1 MIISHNPELP
11 SGSIVLWYG
20 NAANVPAG
28 WQVCDG
34 TNGTPNL
41 QNQYVKGNDADGNLG
56 AVGGNLTHS
65 HTVNAHSHNI
75 PADAAI
81 AAGTDYA
88 AATDQQSPGTNSPN
102 HEPPYTKVYYIM
114 KL

>member
-1 MIISHNPELP
+1 MNVLSSPELP
-11 SGSIVLWYG
+11 SGSIILWYG
-20 NAANVPAG
+20 TAATVPAG

-56 AVGGNLTHS
+56 NAGGNLTHS
-65 HTVNAHSHNI
+65 HTVNAHSHNLVAGNDVNAGNDYQETTDSQA
-75 PADAAI
+75 P
-81 AAGTDYA
+81 GTD
-88 AATDQQSPGTNSPN
+88 SPN
-102 HEPPYTKVYYIM
+102 HEPPYIKVYYIM